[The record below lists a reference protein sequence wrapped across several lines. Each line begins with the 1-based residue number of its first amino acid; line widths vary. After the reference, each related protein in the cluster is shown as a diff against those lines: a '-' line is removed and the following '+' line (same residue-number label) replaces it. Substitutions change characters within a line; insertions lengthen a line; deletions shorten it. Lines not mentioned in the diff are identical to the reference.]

1 MNQIRTRHT
10 ILAVAFALN
19 AVLFFSL
26 LDADAKSR
34 KRDKPSASKERLQA
48 TVKYL
53 SSDELEGRGVGTA
66 GLDKAA
72 DYIAQK
78 FAEYGLRTDVVNGKP
93 FQPFTLAAETK
104 LGSEENNHLTLY
116 SEGDE
121 GTELALDLQFRPV
134 RLSSTGTF
142 DAPLVFVGY
151 GITAP
156 DYGYDDYAG
165 IDVKGKVVI
174 IIRRE
179 PQQQNPDSVFDG
191 TRSSRHATYVSKIE
205 NAIQHEAAAV
215 IMVNDHA
222 RADEYLGNARHG
234 LGQYVGQLKTLSDD
248 FSELEEPDAEAIR
261 THQQKLAQIS
271 EQIQEFSEA
280 ANGNGDHI
288 IGFNEAGGTLRSK
301 TIPVFFCQ
309 RGVVD
314 PLITECLG
322 RDLKTIELEIDD
334 DLKTQ
339 SALLSGAFAKGST
352 EIETTQANVKN
363 VIGVLEGTGDL
374 ADETIIVGAHYD
386 HLGYG
391 GQGSLAPWTN
401 DIHNGADDNASGTAA
416 MLETAFQIANRK
428 EASRRRIVFMAFS
441 AEERGLIGSAR
452 YAKEPI
458 FALDNTVAMINYDM
472 VGRMSDNKLII
483 TGTGT
488 STLWPQMLDGLREEF
503 PFEIT
508 RKPEG
513 TGPSDHQTFYLQD
526 IPVLHI
532 FTGLHDKYHRP
543 SDDYDTINFD
553 DMDRIT
559 NMVVKIVDQVDKLAT
574 RPDFKKAEPKQNVQN
589 TGGTRPYFGS
599 IPDFAD
605 DVEGLPLSGVTAGGP
620 AAKGGIQK
628 GDIITGL
635 GEFTIDSIEDFDSAL
650 RRFKAGQKVKVTVQ
664 RGKEKLELEITLGE
678 PR

>member
-1 MNQIRTRHT
+1 MNQIRMRHT
-10 ILAVAFALN
+10 LVVVAFALSG
-19 AVLFFSL
+19 ALFLSL
-26 LDADAKSR
+26 VDADAKSR

-53 SSDELEGRGVGTA
+53 SSDELEGRGVGTE

-72 DYIAQK
+72 QYIAQK
-78 FAEYGLRTDVVNGKP
+78 FTEYGLRTDAVNGKP

-104 LGSEENNHLTLY
+104 LGSDENNNLTLY
-116 SEGDE
+116 NDGDE
-121 GTELALDLQFRPV
+121 GSELALDLQFRPV
-134 RLSSTGTF
+134 RLSSSGTF
-142 DAPLVFVGY
+142 DAPLVFAGY

-156 DYGYDDYAG
+156 DHQYDDYADV
-165 IDVKGKVVI
+165 DVKGKVVI

-215 IMVNDHA
+215 IMINDHA
-222 RADEYLGNARHG
+222 RGDEYLGNARHG
-234 LGQYVGQLKTLSDD
+234 LAQYVGQLKKLSDE

-280 ANGNGDHI
+280 ANGDGDHI

-309 RGVVD
+309 RGAVD
-314 PLITECLG
+314 PFVTECLG
-322 RDLKTIELEIDD
+322 KDLKTIELEIDG
-334 DLKTQ
+334 DLKPR
-339 SALLSGAFAKGST
+339 SAILTNVSAKGSA
-352 EIETTQANVKN
+352 EVETTQAEVKN

-391 GQGSLAPWTN
+391 GQGSLAPWTR

-416 MLETAFQIANRK
+416 MLETAYQLANRK

-458 FALDNTVAMINYDM
+458 FNLENTVAMINYDM
-472 VGRMSDNKLII
+472 VGRMADNKLII

-488 STLWPQMLDGLREEF
+488 STIWPEMLDGLHDEF
-503 PFEIT
+503 PFEVT

-513 TGPSDHQTFYLQD
+513 TGPSDHQTIYLQD

-543 SDDYDTINFD
+543 NDEYDTINFD

-559 NMVVKIVDQVDKLAT
+559 NMVVQIVDQIDKLAT
-574 RPDFKKAEPKQNVQN
+574 RPDFKKADPVRNVEN

-605 DVEGLPLSGVTAGGP
+605 DDEGLPLSGVTSGGP
-620 AAKGGIQK
+620 AAKAGIKK
-628 GDIITGL
+628 GDVIIGL

-650 RRFKAGQKVKVTVQ
+650 RRFKPGQKVKVTVK
-664 RGKEKLELEITLGE
+664 RGKEKLELEIILGD

>member
-1 MNQIRTRHT
+1 M
-10 ILAVAFALN
+10 
-19 AVLFFSL
+19 
-26 LDADAKSR
+26 
-34 KRDKPSASKERLQA
+34 
-48 TVKYL
+48 
-53 SSDELEGRGVGTA
+53 
-66 GLDKAA
+66 
-72 DYIAQK
+72 
-78 FAEYGLRTDVVNGKP
+78 
-93 FQPFTLAAETK
+93 
-104 LGSEENNHLTLY
+104 
-116 SEGDE
+116 
-121 GTELALDLQFRPV
+121 
-134 RLSSTGTF
+134 
-142 DAPLVFVGY
+142 
-151 GITAP
+151 
-156 DYGYDDYAG
+156 
-165 IDVKGKVVI
+165 
-174 IIRRE
+174 
-179 PQQQNPDSVFDG
+179 
-191 TRSSRHATYVSKIE
+191 
-205 NAIQHEAAAV
+205 

-488 STLWPQMLDGLREEF
+488 STIWPQMLDGLREEF

-559 NMVVKIVDQVDKLAT
+559 NMVVKIVDQVDKLAK

>member
-1 MNQIRTRHT
+1 MTRSRFRQALLIATFTAAFGILFLQFNAEART
-10 ILAVAFALN
+10 
-19 AVLFFSL
+19 
-26 LDADAKSR
+26 R
-34 KRDKPSASKERLQA
+34 KRDKPTSSKDRLQA

-53 SSDELEGRGVGTA
+53 SSDELEGRGVGTD
-66 GLDKAA
+66 GLEKAA
-72 DYIAQK
+72 EYIAQK
-78 FAEYGLRTDVVNGKP
+78 FSDYGLRTDIVNGTP
-93 FQPFTLAAETK
+93 FQPFTLAAESK
-104 LGSEENNHLTLY
+104 LGGEENNRLAIY
-116 SEGDE
+116 SDGDE
-121 GTELALDLQFRPV
+121 GTDLVLDLQFRPL
-134 RLSSTGTF
+134 RLSSSGKF
-142 DAPLVFVGY
+142 DASLVFAGY

-156 DYGYDDYAG
+156 DHEYDDYTG
-165 IDVKGKVVI
+165 VDVKGKVVI

-179 PQQQNPDSVFDG
+179 PQQQNPESVFDG

-215 IMVNDHA
+215 IMVNDHG

-234 LGQYVGQLKTLSDD
+234 LAQYVGQLKALSDE
-248 FSELEEPDAEAIR
+248 FSELTDPDTEAIR
-261 THQQKLAQIS
+261 NHQQKLSQIS

-280 ANGNGDHI
+280 ANGDGDHI
-288 IGFNEAGGTLRSK
+288 IGFEEAGGTLRSK

-309 RGVVD
+309 RSAVD
-314 PLITECLG
+314 PIITEILG
-322 RDLKTIELEIDD
+322 KDLKTIELEIDET
-334 DLKTQ
+334 LKPQ
-339 SALLSGAFAKGST
+339 SAALTGTSAKGSV
-352 EIETTQANVKN
+352 EIETTQAQVKN
-363 VIGVLEGTGDL
+363 VIGVLDGKGGL

-391 GQGSLAPWTN
+391 GRGSLAPWTN

-416 MLETAFQIANRK
+416 MLETAYQIASRK
-428 EASRRRIVFMAFS
+428 DASRRRIVFMAFS

-458 FALDNTVAMINYDM
+458 FALENTVAMINYDM
-472 VGRMSDNKLII
+472 VGRMTDNKLIV

-488 STLWPQMLDGLREEF
+488 SSIWPEMLDGLHEEF
-503 PFEIT
+503 SFEIT

-526 IPVLHI
+526 IPVLHV

-543 SDDYDTINFD
+543 SDDYETINFD

-559 NMVVKIVDQVDKLAT
+559 NMVVQIVDQVDKLAT
-574 RPDFKKAEPKQNVQN
+574 RPDFKKAEPMQNVQN

-605 DVEGLPLSGVTAGGP
+605 DVEGLPLSGVTSGGP
-620 AAKGGIQK
+620 AAKAGIKK
-628 GDIITGL
+628 GDAIIGL
-635 GEFTIDSIEDFDSAL
+635 GEFTIDSIEDFDAAL